1 MFNVEQDTIW
11 LKSRYKDGHVYFP
24 NPDGV
29 FDLLNDGVLPH
40 AELIVEG
47 EPRQGQASQPS
58 CSGIYAQPSR
68 SSAIVMDSTPPRY
81 SPGSQFTS
89 VTAHRGKRPLEEA
102 TYRLKIIQATMAFAS
117 PGNKKPTFECHGQAF
132 FEITESNANVPALLV
147 AVRTEFGEDYTIVT
161 GDGLEVIWHTRFEV
175 LETSNCCKQLLGCDA
190 CIKTWY
196 QDSPTTKNC
205 PGCNK
210 ERGFPE
216 TMRLHGLDEL
226 LLATKDLVD
235 DILDDAISVDSD

>member
-1 MFNVEQDTIW
+1 MDVGYKPHVPSLTSHYFAEMSATIHLCRGDRVLEISLRSYAAQQLARMFNVEQDTIW

-117 PGNKKPTFECHGQAF
+117 PGNKKPTFECHGKAF

-161 GDGLEVIWHTRFEV
+161 GDGLEV
-175 LETSNCCKQLLGCDA
+175 K
-190 CIKTWY
+190 
-196 QDSPTTKNC
+196 DSFGTQ
-205 PGCNK
+205 G
-210 ERGFPE
+210 
-216 TMRLHGLDEL
+216 
-226 LLATKDLVD
+226 
-235 DILDDAISVDSD
+235 